1 MRERQWCGFLRGLVK
16 PASSAGVSFDFSQD
30 ALEIEA
36 LAKRRLADEYDAAQ
50 ERGEVSSQRRHPS
63 HVPDENMRAASADL
77 GLTRKDIYEARQ
89 IRDAEE
95 RCQAFFGLPF
105 PAKAG
110 AGVKPVAAPAFGLA
124 PAAASGLAPAAFFG
138 FFASLLPLGI
148 SVPPI
153 FRGNGVRKTGR
164 SARHLF
170 RRLAPHSSF
179 GLRR

>member
-1 MRERQWCGFLRGLVK
+1 
-16 PASSAGVSFDFSQD
+16 VSFDFSQD

-110 AGVKPVAAPAFGLA
+110 AGVKPVACQSSA
-124 PAAASGLAPAAFFG
+124 G
-138 FFASLLPLGI
+138 FWGIRSLRPLTVMHISTPTKCGARSKQSALQYQQLWRDERQTLCIWVTRDGEPFA
-148 SVPPI
+148 
-153 FRGNGVRKTGR
+153 
-164 SARHLF
+164 
-170 RRLAPHSSF
+170 
-179 GLRR
+179 